1 MKRHERLSQRK
12 YSVRS
17 SATEAFAKATPG
29 RLTLES
35 TKAGARQD
43 RDEVWNGSWRCTGVG
58 VEGLSGYNEGI
69 GSSSKKSGI

>member
-17 SATEAFAKATPG
+17 SATEAFAKATTPG

-43 RDEVWNGSWRCTGVG
+43 RDEV
-58 VEGLSGYNEGI
+58 
-69 GSSSKKSGI
+69 